1 MPRNEDMVYSLP
13 AGTEAV
19 TGTTIE
25 SAKYNMVLRDLEAE
39 ANAPRPIAAGGTGT
53 NSLAGLQA
61 LVGYSVDSIASL
73 VASSTEYPVGATLQ
87 ARQGGTTYRVV
98 AANGQHVTAGGV
110 HLIESG
116 PMFTSRD
123 RLRAAIAAGAVAQGQ
138 AVQVSGIG
146 YVVDSAATGMAS
158 ALWDV
163 GVNGIRTDARP
174 INAYVAAFHDLNDPR
189 IVRIYSSADGLSW
202 SLLSSLPLQ
211 SDTGS
216 VINGGNPVIAYRDG
230 WFYMLVSYASLGDY
244 DFRIYKTR
252 DFTAFDGPYN
262 RSAGPT
268 PIGSATNPAPG
279 GTVPANE
286 IWGADMTFTPEGQ
299 LHVLISV
306 PFGPE
311 KADVRGRLVGDRRM
325 FRTVC
330 TNLSTLT
337 FASPTLETL
346 PAGHAPR
353 LYQST
358 TGPLLAPTFPLNHQ
372 TNAGAGT
379 GGFEVG
385 FAEQFQAAFPL
396 DDLIIVP
403 VAKGGTG
410 FVDGEWIVGG
420 PAYAEAITRIRA
432 VRDANP
438 GAIIEGVLWHQ
449 GEADRA
455 GTAATYQSQM
465 NALAGRFRSSIP
477 ELAGKPFI
485 FGEIGRF
492 VTGDTIGVNAILA
505 NAVAATTVAGLA
517 SSEGLTDRGDG
528 LHFNS
533 PSYRALG
540 KRYWDAFKA
549 LRGSVGS
556 GVSPVKRIIIIA
568 GQSNAA
574 GWSPY
579 ETPSMIDASITR
591 TPGRWLMS
599 VKDSTQQIIRIYNGA
614 AITGPWVFQET
625 VGNPSY
631 AIEGSSIVPRRLASG
646 AVAWDLFVEGH
657 NTLPDWTASQR
668 IMVYRGGTTTGGW
681 GDIAPTFVRST
692 RGIRHGTPLNL
703 GFEDPAA
710 YQAFQRFA
718 AVAAGDVDTSEIWRE
733 LSGGSR
739 SIAPQEGIVY
749 YVTADTVTNL
759 TILDGQAQEFFL
771 AVLSTNPAAGINVL
785 WEGYVAGS
793 AAIGFGLDNNRI
805 VRLRKRDGGLYHIEA
820 GAGRAMFSAHRDG
833 ADQSVSVATPV
844 KVNFPTIVVN
854 AGGAFAGSTW
864 TPPAGRY
871 DIRAGVLFS
880 GAASGETNRLQIRR
894 NGTVVRQS
902 LSLTSSGSNSLSV
915 SCIVTANGT
924 DTFEVFVEF
933 PGGGTKVISGGLS
946 NTWFE
951 GVSA

>member
-25 SAKYNMVLRDLEAE
+25 SSKYNMVLRDLEAE

-61 LVGYSVDSIASL
+61 LVGYSADSIASL
-73 VASSTEYPVGATLQ
+73 VASSTEYPVGATVQ

-216 VINGGNPVIAYRDG
+216 VINGGNPVLAYRDG
-230 WFYMLVSYASLGDY
+230 WFYMLVSYASLGNY
-244 DFRIYKTR
+244 DFRIYRTR
-252 DFTAFDGPYN
+252 DFTAFDGPHN

-311 KADVRGRLVGDRRM
+311 KADVRGRMVGDRRM

-346 PAGHAPR
+346 PSGHAPR
-353 LYQST
+353 LFQST
-358 TGPLLAPTFPLNHQ
+358 AGPLLAPTFPLNHQ
-372 TNAGAGT
+372 DASPVAGRA
-379 GGFEVG
+379 GFEIG
-385 FAEQFQAAFPL
+385 FAEQFQSAFPL
-396 DDLIIVP
+396 DDLVIVP
-403 VAKGGTG
+403 AGKSGTG
-410 FVDGEWIVGG
+410 FADGEWAFGG
-420 PAYAEAITRIRA
+420 AAYNEAVARINA
-432 VRDANP
+432 VIAANP
-438 GAIIEGVLWHQ
+438 GAVVEGVLWHQ
-449 GEADRA
+449 GENDRSNA
-455 GTAATYQSQM
+455 SYQGQLSSLVDRM
-465 NALAGRFRSSIP
+465 RSAVPAL
-477 ELAGKPFI
+477 ENKPFVM
-485 FGEIGRF
+485 GEIGRF
-492 VTGDTIGVNAILA
+492 VSAGSTDVNAVIATVSASKTLS
-505 NAVAATTVAGLA
+505 AVV

-540 KRYWDAFKA
+540 ERYWKAFRQ

-556 GVSPVKRIIIIA
+556 GATPVRRIVVIA
-568 GQSNAA
+568 GQSNSVGATQ
-574 GWSPY
+574 Y

-591 TPGRWLMS
+591 TPSRWLIS
-599 VKDSTQQIIRIYNGA
+599 VKDSTQQIIRVYNGA

-646 AVAWDLFVEGH
+646 AVAWDLYAEGH

-668 IMVYRGGTTTGGW
+668 IMVYRGGTATGGW
-681 GDIAPTFVRST
+681 TDIAPTWLKST

-844 KVNFPTIVVN
+844 KVNFPSIVVN

-894 NGTVVRQS
+894 NGTVLRQS